1 MFISK
6 NYLSKCHGKSFSYR
20 GSALCQSQKPYFR
33 RSAAEHKA
41 VGLVVGGFNDGV
53 VRNSGRKSFGICR
66 SSFWIF

>member
-1 MFISK
+1 M
-6 NYLSKCHGKSFSYR
+6 SYR

-41 VGLVVGGFNDGV
+41 VGLVVGGVNDGV
-53 VRNSGRKSFGICR
+53 IWNSGRKSFGICR

>member
-6 NYLSKCHGKSFSYR
+6 NYFSKCHGKRLSYR

-41 VGLVVGGFNDGV
+41 VGLVVSGVNDGV
-53 VRNSGRKSFGICR
+53 VRNSGRDGCGVRWGRI
-66 SSFWIF
+66 